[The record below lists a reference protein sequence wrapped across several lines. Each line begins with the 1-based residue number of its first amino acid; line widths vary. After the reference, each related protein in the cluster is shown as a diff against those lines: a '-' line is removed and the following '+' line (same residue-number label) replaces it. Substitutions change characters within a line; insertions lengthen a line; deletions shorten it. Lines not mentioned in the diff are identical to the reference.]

1 MNIAII
7 PARGGSKRIKGK
19 NIKTFCGKPMI
30 AWSIESALKSKIFDK
45 VIVSTDNDEI
55 GLISRQYGALTP
67 FERPSSISD
76 DFTTTSSVIRH
87 AINDIDPS
95 NNKINSVCCIY
106 ATAPFITAEDIKRG
120 FSEFKSGNWD
130 YVFSATEF
138 ASNIFRAFEILDNGG
153 LRMFSPE
160 NFLKRTQDLPN
171 AYHDAAQFY
180 WASPETWNNE
190 KPIFSDRSLPILIPR
205 WRVHDIDTYEDW
217 DNAEL
222 IAPFVF
228 KKIQEH

>member
-1 MNIAII
+1 
-7 PARGGSKRIKGK
+7 
-19 NIKTFCGKPMI
+19 
-30 AWSIESALKSKIFDK
+30 
-45 VIVSTDNDEI
+45 
-55 GLISRQYGALTP
+55 
-67 FERPSSISD
+67 
-76 DFTTTSSVIRH
+76 
-87 AINDIDPS
+87 
-95 NNKINSVCCIY
+95 
-106 ATAPFITAEDIKRG
+106 
-120 FSEFKSGNWD
+120 
-130 YVFSATEF
+130 
-138 ASNIFRAFEILDNGG
+138 
-153 LRMFSPE
+153 MFSPE

-205 WRVHDIDTYEDW
+205 WRVQDIDTYEDW